1 MLRAS
6 LIAAVLLLLAGCES
20 VGMVAAGVGGTAF
33 VNHALGNISYRTF
46 SAPAKSVKTAS
57 IGALH
62 RMGLRVVGT
71 ERNRNGSETLKATGN
86 DREIEITLERISP
99 HTTRVKVLAR
109 DGSVFFDGATAQEI
123 ILQTEKRLSHV

>member
-1 MLRAS
+1 MRRA
-6 LIAAVLLLLAGCES
+6 LPILATLVLLAGCES

-46 SAPAKSVKTAS
+46 SAPVRTVKTAS

-62 RMGLRVVGT
+62 RMGLKVVGT
-71 ERNRNGSETLKATGN
+71 ERNNNGSETIKAKGN
-86 DREIEITLERISP
+86 DRDIEITFERISA
-99 HTTRVKVLAR
+99 HTTRIKVLAR

-123 ILQTEKRLSHV
+123 VLQTEKRLSHV